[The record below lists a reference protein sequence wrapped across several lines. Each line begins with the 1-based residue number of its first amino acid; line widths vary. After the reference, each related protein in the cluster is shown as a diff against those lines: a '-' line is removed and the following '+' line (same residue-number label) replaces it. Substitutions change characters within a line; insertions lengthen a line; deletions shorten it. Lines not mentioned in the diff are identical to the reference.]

1 MKKIKDI
8 KEKDQVTGCYLVTKK
23 DVGVSKT
30 GKAYLNVRIM
40 DSTGEME
47 ARVWDDAEAVAR
59 GFQKNDVVSLK
70 GFAVAY
76 QGGVQLNISSVSP
89 LKEGAYT
96 MRDFLPAS
104 KRPPGEMLNELDA
117 IISGINDGHI
127 KALLE
132 AIFNDKDI
140 RERFSTAPAAKS
152 MHHPYLGGLLEHVLS
167 LCNLAE
173 MVAGHYGSLVNKDM
187 LIAGAMLHDIGK
199 IDELSYERSFEYTDV
214 GKLLGH
220 ITIGVELVDGK
231 IEGIEGFPRQTA
243 ILLKHMLL
251 SHHGTL
257 EFGSPKRPKTMEAII
272 LSYIDDLDAKVT
284 AVKTLVE
291 DGHDDGSGWT
301 PYQRMFER
309 YIYKGAPGK
318 TESGFAPQPSTAPPL
333 SKGAQVM
340 QRLGSLSES
349 VQPAHP
355 SSKAD
360 VSAPSHRTGKADKPD
375 KPGAGE
381 GAVDKGELKLF
392 K

>member
-1 MKKIKDI
+1 VKKIRDI
-8 KEKDQVTGCYLVTKK
+8 REKDQVTGCYLVTKK

-59 GFQKNDVVSLK
+59 RFQKNDVVSLK

-76 QGGVQLNISSVSP
+76 QGGVQMNISSITP
-89 LKEGAYT
+89 LKEGEYS

-104 KRPPGEMLNELDA
+104 KRPPQEMLAELDA
-117 IISGINDGHI
+117 AISVINDAHI

-132 AIFNDKDI
+132 SIFNDKEI
-140 RERFSTAPAAKS
+140 RERFSLAPAAKS

-167 LCNLAE
+167 LCKLAQ
-173 MVAGHYGSLVNKDM
+173 MVAGHYGGLVNKDM

-199 IDELSYERSFEYTDV
+199 IYELSYERSFEYTDE
-214 GKLLGH
+214 GRLLGH
-220 ITIGVELVDGK
+220 ITIGVELVDDK
-231 IEGIEGFPRQTA
+231 IKGIDGFPKQSVV
-243 ILLKHMLL
+243 LLKHLLL

-257 EFGSPKRPKTMEAII
+257 EFGSPKRPKTVEAII

-291 DGHDDGSGWT
+291 DGQDDGSGWT

-309 YIYKGAPGK
+309 NIYKGVSQIP
-318 TESGFAPQPSTAPPL
+318 PSPPL
-333 SKGAQVM
+333 LKGGEQIPPNS
-340 QRLGSLSES
+340 SLL
-349 VQPAHP
+349 
-355 SSKAD
+355 KGG
-360 VSAPSHRTGKADKPD
+360 VSDTALHKKGEPHKADKPD
-375 KPGAGE
+375 KPATGDA
-381 GAVDKGELKLF
+381 DNGELKLF